1 MIETGQKTL
10 YRQTK
15 ALFAEFVFLSIASSI
30 YFEFEWTLL
39 QQKLIYIYI
48 FKQTTI
54 NSIILYN

>member
-48 FKQTTI
+48 YSNKQQEI
-54 NSIILYN
+54 Q